1 MKVTLFLISVGTRRL
16 GATWQ
21 APVVPVSLPRPVWL
35 SAFPF
40 MGCMEDHRGGLG
52 NTFVEH
58 PGYTATLLPQV
69 ILEHKQAQTWGSRQ
83 ATHWWIP
90 ADLALESSAN
100 PAASGFR
107 ILRFRDKSSMISW

>member
-1 MKVTLFLISVGTRRL
+1 MKVTLFLIFAGTRRL

-40 MGCMEDHRGGLG
+40 MGCIWMHGGSYRGGLG

-69 ILEHKQAQTWGSRQ
+69 ILDISRPRHG
-83 ATHWWIP
+83 AVVKLHIG
-90 ADLALESSAN
+90 
-100 PAASGFR
+100 GFR
-107 ILRFRDKSSMISW
+107 